1 MARKRWSCWQW
12 LEWVLVELQIWVRC
26 RLDGGDYEE
35 EERVHENWSATFM
48 RKQARK
54 KGAHADAGTLDSEPP
69 VGNPDDA
76 SSKKTNQK
84 HDVAPFREKLP
95 RLSAVNSL
103 KRNLTAFK
111 KASKSDL

>member
-1 MARKRWSCWQW
+1 
-12 LEWVLVELQIWVRC
+12 
-26 RLDGGDYEE
+26 
-35 EERVHENWSATFM
+35 M